1 MSSRALAQL
10 KRLEIALRPGFNQR
24 ASLRSASPLDA
35 WAACCDG
42 VLTACEIL
50 GLLISDQGS
59 GAALWI
65 HWRKSS
71 ASKQFLALLKAIS
84 EAVISE
90 ADWIPAAAGSATGI
104 DTGTLLHGYMV
115 IAWTRVVDTLRLLYN
130 GTQAG
135 ALWPALS
142 DWLAENDNLMGL
154 WGGLAW
160 CCRAGDD
167 DEAAI
172 SAVHDVVNMMK
183 DKPPA
188 LLQHPRVAEGLTLA
202 LSKVLPKGFARDH
215 GDDGSSLRVLN
226 IKLTLLNI
234 VIMATA
240 EPQLWQHLHLPAL
253 SLWPYLIGAL
263 RRQRETVASIED
275 LQVYSRMRNSRSC
288 FSHQVMCAT

>member
-142 DWLAENDNLMGL
+142 DWLADNDNFQGL

-160 CCRAGDD
+160 CCGAGNGP
-167 DEAAI
+167 AM
-172 SAVHDVVNMMK
+172 SVLHDVVHTMQNHLSK
-183 DKPPA
+183 GRLPSQLLRHPCVAAA
-188 LLQHPRVAEGLTLA
+188 LSLAIRTVLPTGFTMDQNDYDLECPKLSLA
-202 LSKVLPKGFARDH
+202 LSL
-215 GDDGSSLRVLN
+215 
-226 IKLTLLNI
+226 I
-234 VIMATA
+234 VKMAEA

-253 SLWPYLIGAL
+253 GLWPYLVGAI
-263 RRQRETVASIED
+263 RRQHEAGASSDNLTVW
-275 LQVYSRMRNSRSC
+275 
-288 FSHQVMCAT
+288 F